1 MSDANDT
8 RVGRRIRAPGPKRIL
23 ALDGGG
29 ILGLLS
35 VEVLARI
42 EDMLR
47 TELGAGPDFV
57 LADYFDFVAGTS
69 TGAVISA
76 CIAVGM
82 PVTKIRSFY
91 LESGREMFD
100 PSSLLARLHYKYDDE
115 PLARKLQSEFGKDT
129 RLGSDALRCLLMMV
143 TRNATTDSPW
153 PVTNNP
159 FAKYNATARDDC
171 NLQLP
176 LWQLIRASTAAPTFF
191 PPEVVST
198 GRHTFVFVDGGVTT
212 YNNPAWLAFLTA
224 TLQPYGVNWQTG
236 EDRMLVVSVGTGNAA
251 KLDETLRPAQMHL
264 LYQASNIPTALMNA
278 AAAGQDLFCR
288 SFGRCLVGD
297 PIDREI
303 GDLIG
308 AAGPVSPKLFTY
320 LRYDA
325 DVSRAGLDALGL
337 LDVSPAHVQRMD
349 SVEHVDAIARV
360 GQAVAA
366 RKVRREHFSAFLGS

>member
-1 MSDANDT
+1 MSTDENSPLT
-8 RVGRRIRAPGPKRIL
+8 RRIRAPGPKRIL
-23 ALDGGG
+23 SLDGGG

-42 EDMLR
+42 EEMLR
-47 TELGAGPDFV
+47 QELGRGPDFV

-76 CIAVGM
+76 CIALGM
-82 PVTKIRSFY
+82 PVAKIRSFY

-129 RLGSDALRCLLMMV
+129 RLGSDKLRCLLMMV

-153 PVTNNP
+153 PITNNP
-159 FAKYNATARDDC
+159 FAKYNQSARDDC
-171 NLQLP
+171 NLHMP

-191 PPEVVST
+191 PPEVVNT

-224 TLQPYGVNWQTG
+224 TLQPYGVNWKTG
-236 EDRMLVVSVGTGNAA
+236 EEQMLVVSIGTGGTA
-251 KLDETLRPAQMHL
+251 KLDEKLKPAQMHL
-264 LYQASNIPTALMNA
+264 LYQASNIPGALMNA
-278 AAAGQDLFCR
+278 AAAGQDMFCR
-288 SFGRCLVGD
+288 SFGKCLVGD
-297 PIDREI
+297 PIDREV

-325 DVSRAGLDALGL
+325 DVSRTGLNALGL
-337 LDVSPAHVQRMD
+337 PEIKPEHVQLMD
-349 SVEHVDAIARV
+349 SVEHVDEIAKV
-360 GQAVAA
+360 GQAVA
-366 RKVRREHFSAFLGS
+366 RLKVRREHFADFLRA

>member
-1 MSDANDT
+1 MSIPEDT
-8 RVGRRIRAPGPKRIL
+8 RIGRRIRAPGPKRIL

-42 EDMLR
+42 EDLLR
-47 TELGAGPDFV
+47 EELGRGPEFV

-69 TGAVISA
+69 TGAVIAA
-76 CIAVGM
+76 CISIGM
-82 PVTKIRSFY
+82 PVSKIRSFY

-129 RLGSDALRCLLMMV
+129 TLGSDTLRCLLMMV

-159 FAKYNATARDDC
+159 FAKYNQSAREDC

-191 PPEVVST
+191 PPEVVNT

-212 YNNPAWLAFLTA
+212 YNNPAWLAFLNA
-224 TLQPYGVNWQTG
+224 TLQPYGVRWATG
-236 EDRMLVVSVGTGNAA
+236 EEQMLVVSVGTGGTARQDD
-251 KLDETLRPAQMHL
+251 KLKPSQMHL
-264 LYQASNIPTALMNA
+264 LYQASNIPGALMNA
-278 AAAGQDLFCR
+278 AAAGQDMFCR
-288 SFGRCLVGD
+288 SFGKCLAGD
-297 PIDREI
+297 PIDREV

-337 LDVSPAHVQRMD
+337 RDVKPEHVQLMD
-349 SVEHVDAIARV
+349 SVEHVDEIARV
-360 GQAVAA
+360 GQAVA
-366 RKVRREHFSAFLGS
+366 RTKVRRDHFAVFLNG